1 MAEDEP
7 DIYKMSIEKIEG
19 GLIQVRKGFA
29 DLEAEDLDQTD
40 ALDAMNT
47 ALYKLEQKF
56 SDIRNV
62 F

>member
-1 MAEDEP
+1 MGDDP
-7 DIYKMSIEKIEG
+7 NNNKMSVEKIEG
-19 GLIQVRKGFA
+19 SLIQVRKDFSE
-29 DLEAEDLDQTD
+29 LEAEDLDQTD

-56 SDIRNV
+56 SDVKNV

>member
-7 DIYKMSIEKIEG
+7 DKNKMSIEKIEG